1 VVAPTE
7 SYVAAG
13 SRIAI
18 APRLLSSLADHL
30 DTTAHRVVI
39 ITDSNVG
46 PLHAATAAAAL
57 AALHPVVLTMPAGEE
72 HKTRATWAQL
82 TDELLALG
90 AGRDTVI
97 VALGGGVVGDVAGF
111 VAATYLRGVPVVQVP
126 TSLLAM
132 IDAAIGGKTGLDVPA
147 GKNLVGAFHAPA
159 LIAIDP
165 TLLATLPARELR
177 AGLAEAIK
185 HGVIRDAEYFAM
197 LREAAPLLS
206 DPASAAREA
215 MRGLIS
221 RSVAIKSAVVSN
233 DPREQGERKI
243 LNFGHTLGHAIE
255 AASGYALRHGEAIAI
270 GMVLEARLGEA
281 LGVTAAGTSEAVR
294 DAVERAGL
302 PSHTTL
308 DAAELVARTAT
319 DKKKT
324 AGQIEYALPAHIG
337 AFDRWTVPVPDEIVL
352 TVLRAQ

>member
-30 DTTAHRVVI
+30 DTAAHRAVI

-46 PLHAATAAAAL
+46 PLHAAAAVTAL
-57 AALHPVVLTMPAGEE
+57 ASLHPVVLTMPAGEE

-82 TDELLALG
+82 TDDLLALG

-185 HGVIRDAEYFAM
+185 HGAIRDAEYFAM
-197 LREAAPLLS
+197 LREAAPLLAEPS
-206 DPASAAREA
+206 SAASEA
-215 MRGLIS
+215 MRVVIS
-221 RSVAIKSAVVSN
+221 RSVAIKSAVVTH

-255 AASGYALRHGEAIAI
+255 AASGYTLRHGEAIAI
-270 GMVLEARLGEA
+270 GMVLEAQVGEA

-308 DAAELVARTAT
+308 DAADLVARTTT
-319 DKKKT
+319 DKKKA
-324 AGQIEYALPAHIG
+324 AGRIEYALPTHIG
-337 AFDRWTVPVPDEIVL
+337 AFGPWTMPVPDEVVL
-352 TVLRAQ
+352 TVLRGR